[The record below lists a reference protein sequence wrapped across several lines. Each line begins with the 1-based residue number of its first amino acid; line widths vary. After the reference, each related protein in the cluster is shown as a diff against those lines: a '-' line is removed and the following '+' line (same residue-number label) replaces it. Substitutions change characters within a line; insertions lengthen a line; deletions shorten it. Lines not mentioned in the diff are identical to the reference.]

1 MLVVCIAGLMG
12 NVAAILVFGKSK
24 KTQKNFYTFMF
35 YLAVFDLIYVIMAL
49 WLFVLPQFT
58 ITSPFMKDGMWY
70 YIVPFAIPI
79 GQISMTGS
87 VYFTAAI
94 TIERYLTV
102 CKPFYMV
109 SRNLSA
115 RPMSFGIMLFAFLY
129 NFPKFFEM
137 STLHNICYYN
147 QTYTTEIRRVT
158 FNSENCEHQFYAKKK
173 WRTFPF
179 ELLSDDESNGH
190 YGQSNSSMSLHI
202 YGIEGSALRFNSAY
216 VQAYTIYSNLLINGI
231 VPFFL
236 VIILNVWIVVELQ
249 KTDFPLSPK
258 SSRKREESRHSI
270 FAPNSPTISSRKRKE
285 LGVAKIS
292 LTIAMIFILCHFV
305 KWIPNIHEMIMHIQ
319 GRIPVPTKEIE
330 IVANVVISMNV
341 TSNEIIASNSSYVKV
356 TSPITTS
363 TVYSIGEEGSP
374 GQDYWPNWIRRV
386 MCISHLCL
394 AFNSSVN
401 FYIYFIKRK
410 ALNSGS
416 RLQELMMTTITTSNE
431 AKELITHK

>member
-1 MLVVCIAGLMG
+1 MLVVCVAGLMG

-179 ELLSDDESNGH
+179 ELLSEDESNGH

-258 SSRKREESRHSI
+258 SSRKREYLKMVCENEQI
-270 FAPNSPTISSRKRKE
+270 F
-285 LGVAKIS
+285 
-292 LTIAMIFILCHFV
+292 
-305 KWIPNIHEMIMHIQ
+305 
-319 GRIPVPTKEIE
+319 
-330 IVANVVISMNV
+330 
-341 TSNEIIASNSSYVKV
+341 
-356 TSPITTS
+356 
-363 TVYSIGEEGSP
+363 
-374 GQDYWPNWIRRV
+374 
-386 MCISHLCL
+386 
-394 AFNSSVN
+394 
-401 FYIYFIKRK
+401 
-410 ALNSGS
+410 
-416 RLQELMMTTITTSNE
+416 
-431 AKELITHK
+431 